1 MDYISGDELRTLFLD
16 FFKQKG
22 HKILPSAS
30 LIPNDPQLL
39 FTIAGMVPFKPIF
52 WGKVEPVYPR
62 VATAQKCLRTNDIEN
77 VGRTPRHQTFLEMLG
92 NFSFGDYFKR
102 EAIQWAWEFMTR
114 VLKVPE
120 EKLWISVF
128 ENDDEAFHIWRD
140 LIGIDENRIV
150 RMGKETNFWG
160 PAGPTGP
167 CGPCSEIFYD
177 TGISEDCPQGKE
189 CTPANSEKRFVEVWN
204 LVFTEYYQD
213 EQGTLNSLPRKNID
227 TGAGLERLAAMI
239 QGVPTNFDTDLFKPI
254 IRRAEDILK
263 VKYGSAVSTDISLR
277 VVADHARAVSFLIAD
292 GVFPAN
298 EGRGYVLRRI
308 LRRAVRH
315 GVLIGAEKPFLY
327 EIANAVIERMKHVYP
342 ELEEKRELIRTICK
356 SEEKRFFKTI
366 FQGME
371 MLQEVISRSRDTVS
385 GEDVFRLYDTYG
397 FPPDIVLDTAS
408 ENGMNVDMKTFE
420 KLMNAQRERARKARG
435 DREYTQSFEFYEE
448 NGKILKTRFV
458 GYSSMECES
467 EVKLIRIKDVVD
479 FCKQGQTAEILTVET
494 PFYAE
499 KGGQVSDTG
508 IIEWEDGKG
517 IVKHVFSPVEGVIVH
532 MVDIEKGTL
541 KTGQKVLLKVDSN
554 KRWAT
559 MRNHTATHL
568 LHSALRKVLGT
579 HVKQSGSLVSHEKLR
594 FDFTHY
600 KALSKEE
607 IQRVEDAVNEVIMKC
622 IPIEIEEKS
631 YQEAVKEGAL
641 AFFEEKYGD
650 FVRVVKVQN
659 FSEEL
664 CGGTHVSCTGNI
676 GLFKILSESAI
687 SAGVRRIEAVTGFGT
702 LNQLR
707 QKQETL
713 DRLSHV
719 LDVPESNLES
729 RLENLVKDY
738 NKIEKRNREL
748 EAKLLSF
755 QLDNLESY
763 KIGDVFLRCAK
774 FENVEP
780 SVLRN
785 LSDTAIANK
794 KRTVL
799 MLFSTVQNKV
809 TVIIRLTRDLPESLH
824 AGSLAKLV
832 SRVLGG
838 GGGGRH
844 DFAQAG
850 GSRPS
855 KIPET
860 IKEVSLEIR
869 KILEA

>member
-52 WGKVEPVYPR
+52 WGKVEPAYPR

-102 EAIQWAWEFMTR
+102 EAIQWAWEFMSC

-213 EQGTLNSLPRKNID
+213 EQGALNSLPRKNID

-607 IQRVEDAVNEVIMKC
+607 IQRVEDTVNEVIMKC

>member
-1 MDYISGDELRTLFLD
+1 MDYISGDGLRTLFLD

-102 EAIQWAWEFMTR
+102 EAIQWAWEFMSC

-120 EKLWISVF
+120 DKLWISVF

-213 EQGTLNSLPRKNID
+213 ERGTLNSLPRKNID

-356 SEEKRFFKTI
+356 SEEERFFKTI
-366 FQGME
+366 FQGTE

-397 FPPDIVLDTAS
+397 FPPDIVLDMAS

-420 KLMNAQRERARKARG
+420 KLMSAQRERARKARG

-458 GYSSMECES
+458 GYNSMECES

-607 IQRVEDAVNEVIMKC
+607 IQRVEDVVNEVIMKC

-719 LDVPESNLES
+719 LDVPESNLKS

-799 MLFSTVQNKV
+799 MLFSTIQNKV